1 MNRVQQGLLTGL
13 GLLALLASATGIGL
27 AQHNGTLRA
36 QVAERQQYVQQTA
49 PLEGLYRDMV
59 RTLAELSARQQDE
72 QLRAL
77 LQRHGITY
85 NLTPPA
91 ASAAPARK

>member
-1 MNRVQQGLLTGL
+1 MNRVQHGLLTGL
-13 GLLALLASATGIGL
+13 GLLALLASATSMVL
-27 AQHNGTLRA
+27 TRHNGTLRT

-49 PLEGLYRDMV
+49 QLEGLYRDMV
-59 RTLAELSARQQDE
+59 RTLAELAARQQDD

-85 NLTPPA
+85 DITPPP